1 MKTEKTNHYKYIRKT
16 RMIFM
21 MLMALCLVACS
32 SSKQD
37 DPLVPEPEPTPTP
50 TPAPQQVSINF
61 GGKSGSWTETPVSR
75 SASNTTSTGL
85 ETLYQSFKVWGYKAT
100 SSSEGNNSTNPTTQ
114 NVMDGYIGNY
124 VKKTAE
130 STSSN
135 TADWEYVGISNPN
148 LLSPQTI
155 KYWDY
160 AAEDYRFF
168 AYAAQ
173 PNTIAKVTTNDMTAS
188 DGTTSK
194 YLSISLPIA
203 YSENANA
210 SDVPYVSSLWFSDNH
225 TTPEKYGKCVTLT
238 FAPLIAK
245 LRIKFVYQDGSE
257 GGDDITDIKFRD
269 NRFITAP
276 STADTPLAGK
286 IKVSYPLSG
295 TPSDTSPQYAW
306 SYQEVAANDK
316 GNIVFTTANKWYYVL
331 PLGLMED
338 YEQGPYTITA
348 KIKGNEASAT
358 VPATYMQWK
367 VGFQYTYIFKLSQA
381 GTDITFSDLEVEQWL
396 PGKNLDNNG
405 SGTAGW

>member
-1 MKTEKTNHYKYIRKT
+1 
-16 RMIFM
+16 
-21 MLMALCLVACS
+21 MALCLVACS

-50 TPAPQQVSINF
+50 TPDPQIVSINF
-61 GGKSGSWTETPVSR
+61 GGKSGSWTDAPVSR

-114 NVMDGYIGNY
+114 NVMDGYIVNY
-124 VKKTAE
+124 VKNTTE

-148 LLSPQTI
+148 LLSSQTI

-210 SDVPYVSSLWFSDNH
+210 SVVPYASELWYSDNH
-225 TTPEKYGKCVTLT
+225 TTTEKYGKCVTLT
-238 FAPLIAK
+238 FAPLAAK
-245 LRIKFVYQDGSE
+245 VRFKFTLPESIISAN
-257 GGDDITDIKFRD
+257 ITDVKFQD
-269 NRFITAP
+269 NRYITSP
-276 STADTPLAGK
+276 TKADTPLGGNIQVLYPLAGK
-286 IKVSYPLSG
+286 
-295 TPSDTSPQYAW
+295 PSDTSPQYTWNKDDVTQTGQLIFTMADNW
-306 SYQEVAANDK
+306 Y
-316 GNIVFTTANKWYYVL
+316 IVPPV
-331 PLGLMED
+331 GLLTD
-338 YEQGPYTITA
+338 YEQGPYTINA
-348 KIKGNEASAT
+348 LIDGKESSAT
-358 VPATYMQWK
+358 VPSAYMQWRP
-367 VGFQYTYIFKLSQA
+367 GFQYTYVFKITKADTS
-381 GTDITFSDLEVEQWL
+381 ITFDELQVEQWL
-396 PGKNLDNNG
+396 PGSNIDNEG
-405 SGTAGW
+405 SGTVGW